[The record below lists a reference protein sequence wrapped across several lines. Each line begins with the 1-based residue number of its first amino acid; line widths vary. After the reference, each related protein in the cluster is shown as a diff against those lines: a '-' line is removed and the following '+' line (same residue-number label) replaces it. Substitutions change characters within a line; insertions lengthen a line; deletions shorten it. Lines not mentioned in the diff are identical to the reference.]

1 MFAIC
6 NETFAIC
13 DETFAI
19 CDEMF
24 AICDEKFE
32 ACDESILSHF
42 LIKTSRQ
49 TGCSS
54 KLDFSDETFLSTKYM

>member
-1 MFAIC
+1 MFAIR

-19 CDEMF
+19 CDE
-24 AICDEKFE
+24 KFE
-32 ACDESILSHF
+32 ACDGSILSHF
-42 LIKTSRQ
+42 RIKTSRQ

-54 KLDFSDETFLSTKYM
+54 KLDFSDETFFSTKYE